1 MNKSKSLSILKE
13 VIDFWL
19 SEHDEN
25 LDRDFFHDV
34 CDAELFI
41 RDNLINGKFNRGL
54 DMKMLTDIKVD
65 GELIDQWP
73 IDNSSTRYESNVGE
87 EFLIYYNEDY
97 YLIQSED
104 DVFKKGN
111 KVDVEELERK
121 GNSML
126 LDYIV
131 NHRIELKKRLETI
144 ENEYE

>member
-1 MNKSKSLSILKE
+1 MKYNMDKNKALSVLKE
-13 VIDFWL
+13 LVTL
-19 SEHDEN
+19 YLQEHDNDVDVEFR
-25 LDRDFFHDV
+25 DRV
-34 CDAELFI
+34 INAELFI

-144 ENEYE
+144 

>member
-1 MNKSKSLSILKE
+1 
-13 VIDFWL
+13 
-19 SEHDEN
+19 
-25 LDRDFFHDV
+25 
-34 CDAELFI
+34 
-41 RDNLINGKFNRGL
+41 
-54 DMKMLTDIKVD
+54 MKMLTDIKVD